1 MNRLPPLH
9 SLLTCAL
16 IFAFATS
23 VQADPPTA
31 KETINAFSSQRGSA
45 DAGRII
51 GMVGFYGQD
60 QPPRWVFLQMDQ
72 KVPNLL
78 HEYIMENKK
87 IVGERRFWRNPN
99 QDLPTAPIPFSQV
112 AIDSSRAFVLADQ
125 AAKKAGLGF
134 DMIHFQL
141 RGRDLR
147 NEPVWVLNMVDSG
160 QNSIGVL
167 YISAITGETLRSV
180 WHRSPAFTSTS
191 PPPPNSA
198 PAPAAAASPAPGVP
212 ETIPMAPQQQAK
224 KGLIPQLKRKRQ
236 TKQAGAYAAPP
247 VR

>member
-1 MNRLPPLH
+1 MNRLPPLR
-9 SLLTCAL
+9 SLLTSAL
-16 IFAFATS
+16 LLAFPLLTATG
-23 VQADPPTA
+23 APTA
-31 KETINAFSSQRGSA
+31 KETISAFSSQRGSA
-45 DAGRII
+45 EAGRII

-78 HEYIMENKK
+78 HEFIMENKK
-87 IVGERRFWRNPN
+87 IVGERRFWRDPE
-99 QDLPTAPIPFSQV
+99 QDLPTAPIPFSKV

-147 NEPVWVLNMVDSG
+147 NEPVWVMNLVDSG
-160 QNSIGVL
+160 QKSVGVI

-180 WHRSPAFTSTS
+180 WHRSPGLTSAPT
-191 PPPPNSA
+191 PPAPAPATSA
-198 PAPAAAASPAPGVP
+198 PAPASNVPA
-212 ETIPMAPQQQAK
+212 TIPVAPQQQATK
-224 KGLIPQLKRKRQ
+224 KGLIPQLKQKRQ
-236 TKQAGAYAAPP
+236 AKKAQAY
-247 VR
+247 